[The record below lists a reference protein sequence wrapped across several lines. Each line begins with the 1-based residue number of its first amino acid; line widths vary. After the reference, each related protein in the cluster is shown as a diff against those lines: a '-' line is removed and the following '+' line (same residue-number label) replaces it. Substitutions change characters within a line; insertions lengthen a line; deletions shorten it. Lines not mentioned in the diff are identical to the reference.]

1 MLVQLKSETEAANQK
16 WEHMMA
22 ENEIKRQKMSVDTN
36 AAVLKEKLQADLKKD
51 LEFQQIQQKRDRA
64 VAVQQKLRELAGQE
78 LEERIHLE
86 RELAQCKHQN
96 LLLQKQGEIGRSE
109 AHADRRLVQK
119 GTEILEKQTP
129 KATQTPKVRKAKEM
143 GDVVYIVTSSSE
155 STIVDRT
162 FRC

>member
-1 MLVQLKSETEAANQK
+1 MLAQLKSETEAANQK

-22 ENEIKRQKMSVDTN
+22 ENEIKTQKMSVDTN

-78 LEERIHLE
+78 LEQRVHLE

-96 LLLQKQGEIGRSE
+96 LLLQKQGEIGRLE

-119 GTEILEKQTP
+119 GMEKQTP